1 MSSPGKKGKRR
12 GEALIPPVFSDL
24 RKKENLSPLSPAP
37 FLSAVQPPLAL
48 FVPSLPHVLMASW
61 GHTARTLLPWGEDT
75 QSHRREPTGP
85 QLRSPGT
92 LKEETLARGCVIKL
106 SVTVLRLCL
115 GRASTPW
122 HLPARPP
129 LGGGEPAVFF
139 GAEELLPCCAAS
151 PEVGAAALP
160 CPSLL
165 NLIKSFHFADE
176 KHVR

>member
-1 MSSPGKKGKRR
+1 MTSP
-12 GEALIPPVFSDL
+12 AFSDL
-24 RKKENLSPLSPAP
+24 RKTENLFPLSLAP
-37 FLSAVQPPLAL
+37 FLPAVQPPLAL
-48 FVPSLPHVLMASW
+48 FVPSLPPISVALW

-106 SVTVLRLCL
+106 SVTVLRFCL

-129 LGGGEPAVFF
+129 LGRGEPAVFL

-151 PEVGAAALP
+151 PDVGAAALLS
-160 CPSLL
+160 PSLL
-165 NLIKSFHFADE
+165 NLIKSFRFADE

>member
-1 MSSPGKKGKRR
+1 M
-12 GEALIPPVFSDL
+12 FSDL

-37 FLSAVQPPLAL
+37 FLPSLQPPLAL
-48 FVPSLPHVLMASW
+48 FVPSLPPIPVALR
-61 GHTARTLLPWGEDT
+61 GPTARTLLPWGEDT

-106 SVTVLRLCL
+106 SVTVLWLCL

-129 LGGGEPAVFF
+129 LGRGEPPVFLGGQRSCCHAVQP
-139 GAEELLPCCAAS
+139 APRWELLLRR
-151 PEVGAAALP
+151 AL
-160 CPSLL
+160 
-165 NLIKSFHFADE
+165 HFLT
-176 KHVR
+176 